1 MGKMKSLIA
10 QHDFQN
16 INMRQWI
23 FELISS
29 TLDGV
34 EQVPW

>member
-1 MGKMKSLIA
+1 MGKMKSFIA
-10 QHDFQN
+10 QHGFQN
-16 INMRQWI
+16 INMRQRI
-23 FELISS
+23 FQLISS